1 MMVLIELSPSY
12 FGPAFQNSNGEA
24 CHVYIPELS
33 HFIFQNSLSR
43 LISLLSAP
51 PPVPVPI
58 VCYLLISNTFPPV
71 QEDSIERITPSDDVP
86 YRLYFIFS
94 RNHDAENQKSIE
106 KKNPKNAKKCA
117 NK

>member
-12 FGPAFQNSNGEA
+12 CGQAFQNSTGEA
-24 CHVYIPELS
+24 RHVYIPRTFPFHLS
-33 HFIFQNSLSR
+33 KSL
-43 LISLLSAP
+43 
-51 PPVPVPI
+51 VPVNFLSI
-58 VCYLLISNTFPPV
+58 RTHSFSTDCLLFAHIPHFSPV

-106 KKNPKNAKKCA
+106 KKPQKCQKCA